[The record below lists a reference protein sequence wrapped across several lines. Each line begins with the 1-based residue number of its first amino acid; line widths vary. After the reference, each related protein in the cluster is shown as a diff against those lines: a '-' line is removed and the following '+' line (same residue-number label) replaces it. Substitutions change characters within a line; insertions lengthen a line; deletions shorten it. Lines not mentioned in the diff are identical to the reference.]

1 MSNNPQNLSPFN
13 KTQPPNID
21 EVRVLK
27 FLATKF
33 PTDINNLRQ
42 LSTKIRELSQSSR
55 SQVFGKALSDLTGRF
70 TLIELQKII
79 IELVQENEEN
89 EESHHNNT
97 KPIGR
102 IRTPILFEQNLKRS
116 AGGIMAAFQNLKN
129 TRSNPDQT
137 ESVDTQSSE
146 TTEPHS
152 PKIILPKQKDLN
164 AGEFSLH
171 KK

>member
-1 MSNNPQNLSPFN
+1 MSKNPQNPSPYN

-70 TLIELQKII
+70 PLLELQKMI
-79 IELVQENEEN
+79 IELVQEN

-97 KPIGR
+97 KPHGR

-137 ESVDTQSSE
+137 ESVDTRSSE
-146 TTEPHS
+146 ITEPHS